1 VSRRSRLPVAGA
13 ATIAIL
19 GSLGGTAIAAP
30 GPEQLLVRAYAPVVM
45 LRAQRDPPCDDSEEQ
60 YEPTTIDVMLGN
72 RRVRLLPPGGSA
84 AKVKRAPGV
93 ADVAGRGPGYHLD
106 VPGDALNAGCTY
118 AKDFR
123 TLVRS
128 GRAPPVIYARIA
140 REAGK
145 PGFVVQYW
153 FFYYFNQFNDVHEG
167 DWEGMQIAFDA
178 NTASQALARGPTE
191 IALFQHGGG
200 ERADWGDARVEK
212 EGTHPVVYPAAG
224 SHATFFESA
233 VFVENGQGGSGLGC
247 DNTSEPLRRV
257 RPVPVLIPTN
267 PTSTGR
273 FAWLTYFGHWG
284 EKQKGYNN
292 GPTGPITKRQ
302 WNEPFTWMDGLRKA
316 SPKLPGGALAGPAVT
331 GAFCGVV
338 ASLSTFV
345 NLEAQSTLGA
355 IVLVML
361 VLAIVV
367 VAATMTRWR
376 PIDLANL
383 RRPRAFG
390 QLVTAPAGLYAR
402 HWRTVV
408 PIGLASLAIIAVVAG
423 VDRAFV
429 SITGIG
435 DGGTPTASGGAQL
448 DLADPVAAI
457 GRPIGFAII
466 AGVLITFVRELADGR
481 PAGAGAAF
489 RGTLDRFWR
498 LAFCQL
504 LATVAV
510 VLIALTIIGIPY
522 AVKKYV
528 DWQFVQQE
536 IVFKNASIRDAFR
549 GSTRLVRR
557 RWWRTVRVA
566 GFFWLLSVVTGPMLG
581 FALIFANL
589 SLPVINL
596 FGSLIFALLTP
607 YVVIGRTLLY
617 FDLGARREGALVPEP
632 EARRRWLPRRRPSPQ
647 PG

>member
-1 VSRRSRLPVAGA
+1 VNRRSPLAGA
-13 ATIAIL
+13 AAAFVAVL
-19 GSLGGTAIAAP
+19 GIAP
-30 GPEQLLVRAYAPVVM
+30 GAAGAAVSPAQLLVRTYSPIVM
-45 LRAQRDPPCDDSEEQ
+45 LRAQTDPCDDTEEQ
-60 YEPTTIDVMLGN
+60 YEPTDVNVMLTN
-72 RRVRLLPPGGSA
+72 PRVRLLRPSA
-84 AKVKRAPGV
+84 PRSRREVERAPTV
-93 ADVAGRGPGYHLD
+93 ADVRGRGPEYHLD
-106 VPGDALNAGCTY
+106 VPGDALEPGCTY

-123 TLVRS
+123 SLRRA
-128 GRAPPVIYARIA
+128 GRAPPITYARIA
-140 REAGK
+140 RERGT
-145 PGFVVQYW
+145 PGLVVQYW

-178 NTASQALARGPTE
+178 NTASRALARGPAE

-200 ERADWGDARVEK
+200 ERADWDDDKVEK

-257 RPVPVLIPTN
+257 RPVPVLIPTR
-267 PTSTGR
+267 PGR
-273 FAWLTYFGHWG
+273 DGAFAWLTYLGHWG

-292 GPTGPITKRQ
+292 GPTGPITKKQ
-302 WNEPFTWMDGLRKA
+302 WDEPFTWMDGLRKA
-316 SPKLPGGALAGPAVT
+316 SPKLPAGALAGPAVT

-338 ASLSTFV
+338 ASLSSFV
-345 NLEAQSTLGA
+345 NLQAQTTLGA
-355 IVLVML
+355 ILL
-361 VLAIVV
+361 VLIIVALV
-367 VAATMTRWR
+367 VLPAAMTRWR
-376 PIDLANL
+376 PVDLEQL
-383 RRPRAFG
+383 RTPRAFG
-390 QLVTAPAGLYAR
+390 QLIRAARQLYGR
-402 HWRTVV
+402 HWRTLV
-408 PIGLASLAIIAVVAG
+408 PVGLASLLIIGVVEL
-423 VDRAFV
+423 VDAAFV
-429 SITGIG
+429 SVTGTG
-435 DGGTPTASGGAQL
+435 EPGTGGSGVQL
-448 DLADPVAAI
+448 NVSDPIAAI
-457 GRPIGFAII
+457 GRPAGFAIV
-466 AGVLITFVRELADGR
+466 AGAVITFVRELESGR
-481 PAGAGAAF
+481 PTGPVAAF

-504 LATVAV
+504 LATLAV
-510 VLIALTIIGIPY
+510 VLIALTIIGIPF
-522 AVKKYV
+522 AIKKYV

-549 GSTRLVRR
+549 GSTGLVRH

-607 YVVIGRTLLY
+607 YVVLGRTLLY
-617 FDLGARREGALVPEP
+617 FDLEARRDAAPAVEP